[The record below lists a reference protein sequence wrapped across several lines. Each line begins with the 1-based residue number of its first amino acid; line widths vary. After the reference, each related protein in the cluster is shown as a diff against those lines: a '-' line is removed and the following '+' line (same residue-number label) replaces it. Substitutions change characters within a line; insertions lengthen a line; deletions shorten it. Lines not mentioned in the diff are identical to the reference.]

1 MNDHLTAREN
11 EILEILKKEPM
22 LAQDDLAGQLG
33 ISRSATAVHISNL
46 MRKGYITG
54 RGYIF
59 DERNSILVVGKT
71 WLEIDVETGGD
82 LTDGSKSGHIK
93 LSGAGNGYLLSL
105 ELARRHLE
113 PNLLTYLGRD
123 EVGEQ
128 IFNHLLSEGVNV
140 QNVIRGHNAP
150 TGRRLVLS
158 SPKDVALMV
167 KDDEAELPLDMDAIS
182 SKEFLIK
189 NTKILLIDGSLP
201 FKTLA
206 YLASLAINN
215 NIMVSVLGCPLSILR
230 AHGLLA
236 YPQFFVVCPARHL
249 VDQVSRIQPVEPE
262 ELFPACKKI
271 VSEGSYA
278 LVAICGDQ
286 GLILATA
293 EETVYLPTSPLHAP
307 GSVLNITAGI
317 AEGLAAGYMIRMA
330 VRRAMGGRTPG

>member
-189 NTKILLIDGSLP
+189 NTKIFKEQSLE
-201 FKTLA
+201 FRVDA
-206 YLASLAINN
+206 FN
-215 NIMVSVLGCPLSILR
+215 VLN
-230 AHGLLA
+230 H
-236 YPQFFVVCPARHL
+236 PAF
-249 VDQVSRIQPVEPE
+249 S
-262 ELFPACKKI
+262 A
-271 VSEGSYA
+271 
-278 LVAICGDQ
+278 GDQ
-286 GLILATA
+286 NINLTTFGQVTGEVNSRRVIQFGLN
-293 EETVYLPTSPLHAP
+293 YQF
-307 GSVLNITAGI
+307 
-317 AEGLAAGYMIRMA
+317 
-330 VRRAMGGRTPG
+330 